1 MVTNLSFSPEAF
13 AAGDMQSKQPGRTQ
27 AEIMTG
33 QSEGPK
39 AINLK
44 VKDALKVLNVSRT
57 TLYRAWLEG
66 WGPEFFWVGRSRRIP
81 MEAALSWRGKPAGG
95 EA

>member
-1 MVTNLSFSPEAF
+1 MMTSPQFSPEAS
-13 AAGDMQSKQPGRTQ
+13 AAGAM
-27 AEIMTG
+27 

-39 AINLK
+39 AVNLK
-44 VKDALKVLNVSRT
+44 VKEALKVLNVSRT
-57 TLYRAWLEG
+57 TLYEAWKGG